1 VDTTKSKGLL
11 GALVL
16 EIKAERA
23 AAELTVQQLADRTG
37 ISKSKLDRI
46 IAGQQDIAVT
56 DIASL
61 SEVFNIEPAELL
73 AHAQKRKERAGL

>member
-1 VDTTKSKGLL
+1 MDTTKSKGLL

-23 AAELTVQQLADRTG
+23 AAGLTVQQLADQAG

-46 IAGQQDIAVT
+46 IAGQQDIGIT

-61 SEVFNIEPAELL
+61 SEVFKIEPTDLL
-73 AHAQKRKERAGL
+73 AHAQDRKERAGL